1 MASPSPFVPDAAVE
15 LTGVTKSYRLYESA
29 AERLKEA
36 LHPFRRAYHRDFH
49 ALSGVSLSVP
59 RGETWGFIGLNG
71 SGKSTLL
78 KIVCGVTK
86 PSAGEVVVRGRVAA
100 LLELGAG
107 FNPEFTGRQN
117 VYFTGALAG
126 FDRRQMDERMDDIL
140 AFADI
145 GTFVDQPVK
154 SYSSGM
160 MVRLAFAVASHVDPD
175 ILVVDEAL
183 AVGDLRFQHKCLTRI
198 QSFKGKSTILLVTH
212 DMGAVVAFCDRVA
225 WLHEGRV
232 RLVGSPAEVVKAY
245 TEATYEGVK
254 EEPEA
259 VVTAATQA
267 FGRGRAVIEDVRLAI
282 NGRPAAETV
291 EAGDRV
297 RLSLRLSAREDV
309 TRPLVGFIIKNRVG
323 IEVLVCNNQL
333 ADRPL
338 APLTAGQTRTVSFEF
353 YWPKL
358 RRGSYAVTVAVADG
372 VLEAHTQEH
381 WIHDAVV
388 LECLE
393 PEGFPGILGLEDV
406 SVSEEK

>member
-1 MASPSPFVPDAAVE
+1 MTNPTSLVPAAVE
-15 LTGVTKSYRLYESA
+15 LLGVAKSYRLYESPLD
-29 AERLKEA
+29 RLKEA
-36 LHPFRRAYHRDFH
+36 LHPFRRTYHRDFY
-49 ALSGVSLSVP
+49 ALSDISLSVP
-59 RGETWGFIGLNG
+59 RGETWGLIGLNG

-86 PSAGEVVVRGRVAA
+86 PTAGEVLVNGRISA

-126 FDRRQMDERMDDIL
+126 FDRRDMDARMDDIL

-145 GTFVDQPVK
+145 GSFVDQPVK

-160 MVRLAFAVASHVDPD
+160 MVRLAFAVASHIDPD

-198 QSFKGKSTILLVTH
+198 QSFKGRSTILLVTH

-232 RLVGSPAEVVKAY
+232 HMVGSPDEVVKAY

-254 EEPEA
+254 EEAAAVPE
-259 VVTAATQA
+259 VATQS
-267 FGRGRAVIEDVRLAI
+267 FGRGRAVIERVSLEID
-282 NGRPAAETV
+282 GRPGGETV
-291 EAGDRV
+291 EAGNR
-297 RLSLRLSAREDV
+297 LRLFLRITAKEDLAS
-309 TRPLVGFIIKNRVG
+309 PLVGFIVKNRVG

-333 ADRPL
+333 AGHRFAPL
-338 APLTAGQTRTVSFEF
+338 AAGRSRTVTFAF
-353 YWPKL
+353 RWPKL
-358 RRGSYAVTVAVADG
+358 RRGSYALTIAVADG
-372 VLEAHTQEH
+372 ILESHTQEH
-381 WIHDAVV
+381 WIHDAVI

-393 PEGFPGILGLEDV
+393 PEGFPGIVGLDAV
-406 SVSEEK
+406 TIGEEE